1 MSNLRTYRRQ
11 NSDNTPR
18 TNWVPSVSNP
28 GTTNTNTSNNSNT
41 NSQASQSNDIDSLLK
56 QLYKLPLSQ
65 RHVESDGLIFDPAQ
79 ITSRTARGV

>member
-1 MSNLRTYRRQ
+1 GNLSNSRTYRLQ

-41 NSQASQSNDIDSLLK
+41 NSQASQSNEDVDSLLK
-56 QLYKLPLSQ
+56 QLYALPLSQ
-65 RHVESDGLIFDPAQ
+65 RHVESDGLVFDPAQ
-79 ITSRTARGV
+79 ITSRTA